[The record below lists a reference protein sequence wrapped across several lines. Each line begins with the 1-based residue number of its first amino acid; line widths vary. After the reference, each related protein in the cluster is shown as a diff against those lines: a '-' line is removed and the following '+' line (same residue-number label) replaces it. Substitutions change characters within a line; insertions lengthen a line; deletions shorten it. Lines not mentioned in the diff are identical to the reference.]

1 MFAEIFSGELI
12 LSSWRLSKWL
22 FSAFKVNQKNNL
34 QKRIYIEKKFG
45 LTKYYK

>member
-22 FSAFKVNQKNNL
+22 LSAFKVNQKNNL
-34 QKRIYIEKKFG
+34 QKRIFIDKKFV
-45 LTKYYK
+45 KSK

>member
-34 QKRIYIEKKFG
+34 SKRISIDKKFV
-45 LTKYYK
+45 KSK